1 MSIFNNWSGD
11 KDEKESKAGK
21 KTKATVKAAP
31 KKVKAIVDAEV
42 TENEESK
49 TLAPAKNIKF
59 NAFRVL
65 SKPVVTEKS
74 TYLVNNNTYCFNV
87 AIHTN
92 KIEIKKAV
100 EAVYGVK
107 VANVRVLNKVG
118 KIVTFGRITG
128 KRKANKKAYVTLAK
142 GQQIEIHKNV

>member
-11 KDEKESKAGK
+11 KEEEAKAGK
-21 KTKATVKAAP
+21 KTKATVKATP
-31 KKVKAIVDAEV
+31 KKAEEASV
-42 TENEESK
+42 VETTK

-65 SKPVVTEKS
+65 SKPIVTEKS

-87 AIHTN
+87 APHTN
-92 KIEIKKAV
+92 KIEVKKAV

-107 VANVRVLNKVG
+107 VADVRILNKVG